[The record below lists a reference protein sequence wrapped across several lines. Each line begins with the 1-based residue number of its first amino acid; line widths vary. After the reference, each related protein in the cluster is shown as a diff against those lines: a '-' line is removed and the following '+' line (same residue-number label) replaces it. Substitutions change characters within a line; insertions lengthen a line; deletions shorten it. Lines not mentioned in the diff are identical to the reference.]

1 MRLHPRT
8 LPQRSTNLNLFDEFG
23 NPVSGFGAAGAPPAP
38 SIDGWKHLRT
48 GKVRDLYTNDSGE
61 ILLVASDRISAF
73 DWVLPTTIPNKGAIL
88 TQLSL
93 FWFELLADIV
103 PNHIISDDVPVSVAD
118 RAVIVQPLEMFAIEC
133 VARGYLTGSGL
144 TEYTTSQA
152 VCGNPLPAG
161 LLDGSQLP
169 ASIFTPATKAEIGD
183 HDINIDF
190 DHAAKIVGTGQAA
203 ELRDLTI
210 RLYDTAADFAHSR
223 GIILADTK
231 FEFGINMAG
240 EITLGDEA
248 LTPDSSRF
256 WESDGW
262 APGKS
267 QPSFD
272 KQFVRDWLTT
282 SGWDKESTP
291 PELPAEIVEKTA
303 ARYEQ
308 AFERITGSKF

>member
-1 MRLHPRT
+1 M
-8 LPQRSTNLNLFDEFG
+8 
-23 NPVSGFGAAGAPPAP
+23 SGFGAAGAPPAP
-38 SIDGWKHLRT
+38 SIEGWKHLRT
-48 GKVRDLYTNDSGE
+48 GKVRDLYSNDSGE

-103 PNHIISDDVPVSVAD
+103 PNHIITDEVPASVID

-133 VARGYLTGSGL
+133 VARGFLTGSGL
-144 TEYTTSQA
+144 IEYRQNQS

-161 LLDGSQLP
+161 LMDGSELP
-169 ASIFTPATKAEIGD
+169 ETIFTPATKADIGD

-190 DHAAKIVGTGQAA
+190 ARASTIVGKESA
-203 ELRDLTI
+203 ERLRELTVK
-210 RLYDTAADFAHSR
+210 LYDTASEFARSR

-231 FEFGINMAG
+231 FEFGVNMAG

-256 WESDGW
+256 WELSGW
-262 APGKS
+262 NPGAS

-272 KQFVRDWLTT
+272 KQFVRDWLTS
-282 SGWDKESTP
+282 SGWDKKSTP

-303 ARYEQ
+303 ERY
-308 AFERITGSKF
+308 ADACERITGIKF

>member
-1 MRLHPRT
+1 
-8 LPQRSTNLNLFDEFG
+8 
-23 NPVSGFGAAGAPPAP
+23 VSGFGAAGAPPAP
-38 SIDGWKHLRT
+38 TISGWQHLRT
-48 GKVRDLYTNDSGE
+48 GKVRDLYRNDAGE

-103 PNHIISDDVPVSVAD
+103 PNHIISDDVPDFVAD
-118 RAVIVQPLEMFAIEC
+118 RAVIVQPLQMFAIEC

-144 TEYTTSQA
+144 VEYRESQS
-152 VCGNPLPAG
+152 VCANPLPAG
-161 LLDGSQLP
+161 LLDGSKLP

-190 DHAAKIVGTGQAA
+190 ESAAKIVGADSAA
-203 ELRDLTI
+203 ELRELTLK
-210 RLYDTAADFAHSR
+210 LYDTASGFAAER

-231 FEFGINMAG
+231 FEFGLNASG

-262 APGKS
+262 EPGKS

-272 KQFVRDWLTT
+272 KQFVRDWLTS
-282 SGWDKESTP
+282 SGWDKKSTP
-291 PELPAEIVEKTA
+291 PELPVEIVEKTA
-303 ARYEQ
+303 ARYEA
-308 AFERITGSKF
+308 AFERLTGSKF